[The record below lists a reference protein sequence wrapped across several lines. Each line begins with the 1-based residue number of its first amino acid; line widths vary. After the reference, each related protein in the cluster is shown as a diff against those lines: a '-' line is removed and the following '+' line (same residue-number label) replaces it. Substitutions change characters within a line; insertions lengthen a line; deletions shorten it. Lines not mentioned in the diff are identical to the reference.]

1 MNNRNLLTL
10 VLLGLS
16 LLFITACSPSP
27 QEQTTSGQ
35 SPTVALQLY
44 SFRAQLAEDLS
55 GTLAKIQG
63 MGIEKVELAG
73 TYGLSAA
80 DFMDSLSAYGLTPI
94 GTGADFAQ
102 LDTNTQQVINDA
114 KALGVEY
121 VTCFWIP
128 HQKDSFQRSD
138 AQKAIEVFNRAGKL
152 LRENGI
158 AFYYHPHGYEF
169 GAYQDGTLFDLLATE
184 LNPDYVNFEMDVFWV
199 KHPGQAPVALMQKY
213 PGRFPVLH
221 MKDRLPGTEG
231 NPFGR
236 ADVETNVTLG
246 TGDVGIADI
255 LAEAKKGGVRYLVIE
270 DESSRSMEQVP
281 LSIAFMKERL

>member
-1 MNNRNLLTL
+1 MNVRHMILLAIC
-10 VLLGLS
+10 GLCFS
-16 LLFITACSPSP
+16 LLTACSTAT
-27 QEQTTSGQ
+27 ENQ
-35 SPTVALQLY
+35 SKGNEPPEVALQLY

-55 GTLAKIQG
+55 GTLAKIQDL
-63 MGIEKVELAG
+63 GITKVELAG
-73 TYGLSAA
+73 TYGLSAS
-80 DFMDSLSAYGLTPI
+80 DFMDSLRAYGLTPI
-94 GTGADFAQ
+94 GTGADFAV

-128 HQKDSFQRSD
+128 HQKDSFQLSD

-152 LRENGI
+152 LHENGI

-169 GAYQDGTLFDLLATE
+169 VAHEDGTLFDLLAKK
-184 LNPDYVNFEMDVFWV
+184 LNPDHVNFEMDVFWV
-199 KHPGQAPVALMQKY
+199 KHPGQDPVALMQKY

-255 LAEAKKGGVRYLVIE
+255 LAESKKGGVRYLVIE